1 MIDNAVSRAGFAR
14 QNKLII
20 LGACLVLVPV
30 VFALTAPLLAPH
42 DPNKQHL
49 EDRLVPP
56 IWQSGDSTYLLG
68 TDGLGRDILS
78 RIIYGARISLLVGVT
93 VVFIG
98 GALGTIVGIVS
109 GYFGGWI
116 DGLFM
121 RIVDIFLAFPFLLL
135 ALAIMAI
142 LGPGLWKV
150 IIVLG
155 ITSWVPYARVA
166 RAKVLSVKETEFI
179 EAANA
184 LGAKPLYM
192 ILAHI
197 VPNIVSSII
206 VVASFRV
213 AIAIIGEATL
223 SFLGL
228 GVTPGTPSWGTILS
242 EGRQYLMLAWW
253 PATLPG
259 LMIMI
264 TVLGMNLVGDG
275 LRDFLDPKFRL

>member
-1 MIDNAVSRAGFAR
+1 MIEHIAKRAR
-14 QNKLII
+14 LLWRNKLII
-20 LGACLVLVPV
+20 AGLFLVLIPI
-30 VFALTAPLLAPH
+30 VFALAAPILAPY
-42 DPNKQHL
+42 DPQHQVL
-49 EDRLVPP
+49 EDRLIPP
-56 IWQSGDSTYLLG
+56 AWQGGDSSYLLG
-68 TDGLGRDILS
+68 TDGLGRDLLS

-98 GALGTIVGIVS
+98 GVLGTVVGIVS
-109 GYFGGWI
+109 GYFGGWVDALI
-116 DGLFM
+116 M

-166 RAKVLSVKETEFI
+166 RAKVLSVRETEYV
-179 EAANA
+179 EASNA
-184 LGAKPLYM
+184 LGAKPAYL

-197 VPNIVSSII
+197 IPNIISSII

-228 GVTPGTPSWGTILS
+228 GVTPGTPSWGAILS
-242 EGRQYLMLAWW
+242 EGRKYLMLAWW

-259 LMIMI
+259 LMIMV
-264 TVLGMNLVGDG
+264 TVLGMNLIGDG
-275 LRDFLDPKFRL
+275 LRDFLDPKFRV

>member
-1 MIDNAVSRAGFAR
+1 MNRRFSRRAGVLLR
-14 QNKLII
+14 NKLII
-20 LGACLVLVPV
+20 VGLLLVLIPM
-30 VFALTAPLLAPH
+30 VFAIAAPLLAPY
-42 DPNKQHL
+42 DPQRQVL
-49 EDRLVPP
+49 EDRLMPP
-56 IWQSGDSTYLLG
+56 TFQSKDSSYFLG

-78 RIIYGARISLLVGVT
+78 RIIYGARISLLVGIT
-93 VVFIG
+93 VVIIG
-98 GALGTIVGIVS
+98 GILGTVVGIIS
-109 GYFGGWI
+109 GYFGGWVDSLI
-116 DGLFM
+116 M

-166 RAKVLSVKETEFI
+166 RAKVLSVKETEYV
-179 EAANA
+179 EASNA
-184 LGAKPLYM
+184 LGAKPVQI
-192 ILAHI
+192 ILSHI
-197 VPNIVSSII
+197 VPNIISSII

-213 AIAIIGEATL
+213 AVAIIGEATL

-228 GVTPGTPSWGTILS
+228 GVTPGTPSWGAILS

-264 TVLGMNLVGDG
+264 TVLGMNLIGDG
-275 LRDFLDPKFRL
+275 LRDFLDPKFRD

>member
-1 MIDNAVSRAGFAR
+1 MIERIARRARFLWK
-14 QNKLII
+14 NKLII
-20 LGACLVLVPV
+20 AGLFLVLIPI
-30 VFALTAPLLAPH
+30 VFALAAPLLAPY
-42 DPNKQHL
+42 DPQRQVL
-49 EDRLVPP
+49 EDRLIPP
-56 IWQSGDSTYLLG
+56 AWQGGEPSYLLG
-68 TDGLGRDILS
+68 TDGLGRDLLS
-78 RIIYGARISLLVGVT
+78 RIIYGARISLLVGIT
-93 VVFIG
+93 VVIIG
-98 GALGTIVGIVS
+98 GVLGTVVGIIS
-109 GYFGGWI
+109 GYFGGWVDALI
-116 DGLFM
+116 M

-166 RAKVLSVKETEFI
+166 RAKVLSVRETEYV
-179 EAANA
+179 EASNA
-184 LGAKPLYM
+184 LGAKPAYL

-197 VPNIVSSII
+197 VPNIISSII

-228 GVTPGTPSWGTILS
+228 GVTPGTPSWGAILS

-264 TVLGMNLVGDG
+264 TVLGMNLIGDG
-275 LRDFLDPKFRL
+275 LRDFLDPKFRV

>member
-1 MIDNAVSRAGFAR
+1 MIERVVTNARFLWR
-14 QNKLII
+14 NKLII
-20 LGACLVLVPV
+20 VGLFLVLIPV
-30 VFALTAPLLAPH
+30 VFALAAPLLAPY
-42 DPNKQHL
+42 DPQRQAL
-49 EDRLVPP
+49 EDRLLPP
-56 IWQSGDSTYLLG
+56 AWQGGDPDYLLG
-68 TDGLGRDILS
+68 TDGLGRDLLS

-93 VVFIG
+93 VVIIG
-98 GALGTIVGIVS
+98 GVLGTVVGVIS
-109 GYFGGWI
+109 GYFGGWV
-116 DGLFM
+116 DSLFM

-166 RAKVLSVKETEFI
+166 RAKVLSVRETEYV
-179 EAANA
+179 EASNA
-184 LGAKPLYM
+184 LGAKPLYL
-192 ILAHI
+192 IVAHI
-197 VPNIVSSII
+197 VPNIISSII

-228 GVTPGTPSWGTILS
+228 GVTPGTPSWGAILS

-264 TVLGMNLVGDG
+264 TVLGMNLIGDG
-275 LRDFLDPKFRL
+275 LRDFLDPKFRV